1 AAPATQA
8 PAAPPAATTP
18 PAATRPVTVDVF
30 NASSAAGVTSAAEA
44 KALAGLGFK
53 EGRTGPAATRPK
65 TTTVTY
71 GKGAKEAAEQIAA
84 RYGVSATESA
94 ATGAD
99 HVVVTLGT
107 TFTGIATEQPAPG
120 TAPADPA
127 ANLPMQGPAVDA
139 QSDGGIPCVY

>member
-1 AAPATQA
+1 M
-8 PAAPPAATTP
+8 
-18 PAATRPVTVDVF
+18 DVY

-71 GKGAKEAAEQIAA
+71 GKGAKEAAGQVAA
-84 RYGVSATESA
+84 RYGVTATESA
-94 ATGAD
+94 ATAAD
-99 HVVVTLGT
+99 HVTVTLGT
-107 TFTGIATEQPAPG
+107 AFTGVAADQPAAPAGAAPG
-120 TAPADPA
+120 APADPA
-127 ANLPMQGPAVDA
+127 AALPMQGPAVDA

>member
-1 AAPATQA
+1 
-8 PAAPPAATTP
+8 ATTP
-18 PAATRPVTVDVF
+18 PAAAGPVTVDVF
-30 NASSAAGVTSAAEA
+30 NASSAAGVTSAEEA

-53 EGRTGPAATRPK
+53 EGRTGSAATRPK

-71 GKGAKEAAEQIAA
+71 GKGAKEAAEQVAT
-84 RYGVSATESA
+84 RYGVTATASA
-94 ATGAD
+94 ATAAD

-107 TFTGIATEQPAPG
+107 GFTGVAADKPAAPAG
-120 TAPADPA
+120 GAPADPA